1 MRRVMGLSLGLL
13 CLALGLEAQPQ
24 SAQFV
29 FWNVENYFDPF
40 VDSLRQDMA
49 FTPAGANHW
58 TWRRFIAKRDA
69 IAKTLIAVGEG
80 DFPVWVGLCEVESR
94 FALEQLVR
102 ETPLAKGEYR
112 VLHRDGPDARG
123 IDVALL
129 YRPQRFRPL
138 HVDFL
143 RVRFADT
150 SRHTREILY
159 VKGVLDDLD
168 TLHIWV
174 NHWPSKLGGAKV
186 SLPRRF
192 AAAQRLRA
200 SVDSVFA
207 LHPRANMIITGDFN
221 DTPQAKPLVQG
232 LGAVPLPKS
241 RELPQSLPEQQ
252 LFNLA
257 APLAADRAGTIRFRG
272 KWELIDQCVVS
283 SNLLRRDEPLTISP
297 SAFKIFK
304 APFLLATERNFLG
317 EKPFRTYLGPRY
329 QGGISDHL
337 PVLWE
342 IMRNY

>member
-1 MRRVMGLSLGLL
+1 MRRRVILSLGLL
-13 CLALGLEAQPQ
+13 GLACGLGAQP
-24 SAQFV
+24 ARFV
-29 FWNVENYFDPF
+29 FWNVENYYDPF
-40 VDSLRQDMA
+40 VDSVQQDMA
-49 FTPAGANHW
+49 FTPQGANHW
-58 TWRRFIAKRDA
+58 TWRRFLAKRDA

-112 VLHRDGPDARG
+112 VLHHDGPDARG

-138 HVDFL
+138 NLKFL
-143 RVRFADT
+143 RVAFADT
-150 SRHTREILY
+150 TRHTREILY
-159 VKGVLDDLD
+159 VKGVLDGLD

-174 NHWPSKLGGAKV
+174 NHWPSKLGGAKA

-192 AAAQRLRA
+192 AAARRLKA

-207 LHPRANMIITGDFN
+207 LHPQANIIITGDFN
-221 DTPQAKPLVQG
+221 DTPRAKPLVQG
-232 LGAVPLPKS
+232 LGAIPLPKT
-241 RELPQSLPEQQ
+241 REPPQPLPSQS

-257 APLAADRAGTIRFRG
+257 APLAAERAGTIRFRG
-272 KWELIDQCVVS
+272 KWELIDQCMVS
-283 SNLLRRDEPLTISP
+283 SNLLRTDEPVSISP
-297 SAFKIFK
+297 AGFCIFK
-304 APFLLATERNFLG
+304 APFLLTTERTFLG

-337 PVLWE
+337 PVLWDV
-342 IMRNY
+342 MRNY